1 MSLKSTFIRI
11 PSNKNISQSFH
22 IGCGTSDDLSFIHS
36 VSRKFREASGRT
48 AVDPLCID
56 YKLCENIILLDSS
69 SSYIDNDELEYEKI
83 DKEEQLYKEGYFTMF
98 NQSFLEI
105 FLNVG
110 KALLEQQKEK

>member
-11 PSNKNISQSFH
+11 PSNKYISQSFH
-22 IGCGTSDDLSFIHS
+22 IGCGTSDDLSFIQS
-36 VSRKFREASGRT
+36 KSLPK
-48 AVDPLCID
+48 D

-83 DKEEQLYKEGYFTMF
+83 DKEEELYKEGYFTMF

-110 KALLEQQKEK
+110 KALLEQQKDK